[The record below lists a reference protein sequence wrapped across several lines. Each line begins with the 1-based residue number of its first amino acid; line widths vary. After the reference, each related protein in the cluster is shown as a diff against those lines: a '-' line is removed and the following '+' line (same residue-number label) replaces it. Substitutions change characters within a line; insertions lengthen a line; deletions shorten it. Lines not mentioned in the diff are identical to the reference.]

1 MKSSKL
7 IRILRGLSKTEFKKF
22 GDFLKSP
29 YYNKS
34 EKVIQLYDFLKDNY
48 SEYEVDN
55 ITKESIAEYVYPET
69 EYDEQKIR
77 TLVSDFIK
85 LIEKFLIVIE
95 DEKNE
100 VYQKLQLIRA
110 LNDRNISQ
118 SFSMVLKEALEMQK
132 TEFNRDEDYYY
143 NQMYLELES
152 LNYKFKRDET
162 FDREDYNKITSNIDL
177 FFIITKLDMLHNVSI
192 HEKNIK
198 PDSNFNEWMYDEIIQ
213 YIEKN
218 ISLMKKEHPIIYMKY
233 LILMSI
239 LNPDEEKYYESL
251 KKYFTINWK
260 KFNIFTREYV
270 FGSLENYAVDR
281 YNKGFLKFKNDR
293 FFIYEFIE
301 DNNILYYGNLISH
314 IDFLNSITSALAV
327 DEVVWAEK
335 FYDKYKDK
343 ILPELKEDVLNLSL
357 ARIYYSKKEYEK
369 AIMILNRISY
379 KKYSFYLRS
388 KTILAQIYYDNKDY
402 EPTGYLIDAAKHYLN
417 RKRGKMSVSEYDMF
431 RNFFVFLGRLLNL
444 SKEDKYFFKKELE
457 KKSNIVNK
465 EWLLDKT
472 REFGKKS

>member
-22 GDFLKSP
+22 GDFVKSP

-34 EKVIQLYDFLKDNY
+34 EKAVQLYDFLKDNY
-48 SEYEVDN
+48 SEYEIDD
-55 ITKESIAEYVYPET
+55 IMKESIAEYVYPEAG
-69 EYDEQKIR
+69 YDEQKIR

-85 LIEKFLIVIE
+85 LIERFLIVIE
-95 DEKNE
+95 EEKNE
-100 VYQKLQLIRA
+100 VFKKVQLIRA
-110 LNDRNISQ
+110 LSDRNITQ
-118 SFSMVLKEALEMQK
+118 SFSMVLKETFNMQK
-132 TEFNRDEDYYY
+132 AEFNRDEDYYF

-152 LNYKFKRDET
+152 LNFKFKRDET

-177 FFIITKLDMLHNVSI
+177 FFIITKLNMLHNISI

-198 PDSNFNEWMYDEIIQ
+198 PDSNFNEWLYDEIIQ

-218 ISLMKKEHPIIYMKY
+218 VTLMKREHPIIYMKY

-239 LNPDEEKYYESL
+239 LNPDEEKYYKSL
-251 KKYFTINWK
+251 KSYFTKNWK
-260 KFNIFTREYV
+260 KFNTFTREYA
-270 FGSLENYAVDR
+270 FGSLENYAIDR
-281 YNKGFLKFKNDR
+281 YNKGFLKFKKDR
-293 FFIYEFIE
+293 FFIYKFV
-301 DNNILYYGNLISH
+301 DDKNILTYDNLISH

-327 DEVVWAEK
+327 DEIEWAEK
-335 FYDKYKDK
+335 YYDKYKEK

-357 ARIYYSKKEYEK
+357 ARIYYSKKEYAN

-388 KTILAQIYYDNKDY
+388 KMILAQIYYDNKEY

-417 RKRGKMSVSEYDMF
+417 RKKEKMSVSEYDMF

-444 SKEDKYFFKKELE
+444 SKTDKYIFKKELE

-465 EWLLDKT
+465 EWLLNKIQ
-472 REFGKKS
+472 EFGKKS